1 MWTPDRGTWSHSTF
15 TKLSALLQLGGP
27 PVDDWVVQSR
37 DTHVNKAV
45 TPGSGSSS
53 ASGSEQDVD
62 RPAASSG
69 KKRGRTSALLS
80 SVQSIKDEL
89 GAVTDALGGLQE
101 ARSKAGPLPAPS
113 AAANAKALAAARK
126 VHEAEIKELQLQLKA
141 AELKAAEELHAVKTQ
156 AAKDLAAAQAQVA
169 ALTAE
174 RDAAIRDRDQIAE
187 IRDQWKDLAQAG
199 QAGKGSPNP

>member
-1 MWTPDRGTWSHSTF
+1 M
-15 TKLSALLQLGGP
+15 
-27 PVDDWVVQSR
+27 VQSH

-62 RPAASSG
+62 RPASSG

-113 AAANAKALAAARK
+113 AAANTKVLAAARK
-126 VHEAEIKELQLQLKA
+126 VHEAKIKDLQLQLKA
-141 AELKAAEELHAVKTQ
+141 AELKAAEELHAVKAQ

-174 RDAAIRDRDQIAE
+174 RDAAIRDRDPIAE